1 MLKIL
6 YFDIESAPNVGYT
19 WQKWEQNVIEFVEE
33 SYMLCYAYAWND
45 GKVKVVSLKDFDGYS
60 PGLADDKALT
70 ASLWE
75 LFNEA
80 DVIVAH
86 NAKGF
91 DIKYSNGRF
100 LKWQLVPPTTYQVI
114 DTLLIS
120 RSKFKLNSNKLD
132 DVAKHLNLKGKA
144 ETGGFALWKGCMKG
158 DMVAWAKMCRY
169 NKQDVVLLRQVYY
182 RLRAWMT
189 THPSLAYGDL
199 RPHCTLCGSVHV
211 QKRGME
217 MRGNAESQRWKCNN
231 PHCGANL
238 YTSLKC
244 AMPLKAR

>member
-6 YFDIESAPNVGYT
+6 YFDIESAPNVSYT
-19 WQKWEQNVIEFVEE
+19 WGKYDQNVIEFIEE
-33 SYMLCYAYAWND
+33 SYMLCFAYAWND
-45 GKVKVVSLKDFDGYS
+45 GKVKVVSLKDFDGYK
-60 PGLADDKALT
+60 PDTPDDKALT
-70 ASLWE
+70 TSLWE

-91 DIKYSNGRF
+91 DIKFANGRF
-100 LKWQLVPPTTYQVI
+100 LKWELEPPTTYQVI

-132 DVAKHLNLKGKA
+132 DLANHLNLKGKVS
-144 ETGGFALWKGCMKG
+144 TGGFGLWKGCMRG
-158 DMVAWAKMCRY
+158 DLEAWGKMCKY

-189 THPSLAYGDL
+189 NHPSMIGAFTDK
-199 RPHCTLCGSVHV
+199 PQCTVCLSSKVHR
-211 QKRGME
+211 KGLE
-217 MRGNAESQRWKCNN
+217 FKANAGCQRWKCTE
-231 PHCGANL
+231 CGTNL
-238 YTSLKC
+238 YTSLKG